1 MLKGVV
7 KLIDNSKNTQKE
19 VRGFVTKAVGKSASI
34 MEDQIKNAATESF
47 TQRTGH
53 LRRSIRAH
61 TEGMPFG
68 SAEVRINPV
77 RRGADVNYA
86 VYLEYG
92 TKYMTPKAFIRKG
105 IGRSKKQIKETFRE
119 ESRKVKDKYR
129 SKK

>member
-19 VRGFVTKAVGKSASI
+19 VRGFVTKAVGKSAAI
-34 MEDQIKNAATESF
+34 MEAQIKNAATESF
-47 TQRTGH
+47 VQRTGH
-53 LRRSIRAH
+53 LRRSVRAH

-77 RRGADVNYA
+77 RHGADVNYA
-86 VYLEYG
+86 LYLEYG
-92 TKYMTPKAFIRKG
+92 TKYISPRAFIRKG
-105 IGRSKKQIKETFRE
+105 IGRSKKPIKETFRE
-119 ESRKVKDKYR
+119 EARKVKDKYR